1 MTWSRRRVV
10 QSGLVGLGA
19 ALVNHPAFAAT
30 QRTVL
35 RPGNV
40 SAQIGGHLVEM
51 LGFNNQW
58 PGPPI
63 RAVQGET
70 LDIRVENGLDD
81 GALVHWHG
89 LRLPNRMDGVNVL
102 TQDVIPPGQS
112 FDYRFDVPDAGTYWY
127 HSHYISYE
135 QVSRGLFGPLIIEE
149 RNPPQLDHD
158 ITVQLFDIL
167 TDASGQYDEAF
178 DQNRFL
184 TDGRIGNTT
193 MAHTLH
199 DSVARGD
206 RVRLRL
212 INPSVDRVYVVAISG
227 LSGVI
232 AALDGMPLA
241 APRALARI
249 TLAPGQR
256 CDVIGDVLDPI
267 VMTDH
272 AARESTQL
280 GEIAVNGSHSPSSRP
295 LPFLPS
301 NPMPTPD
308 AETQHATLLL
318 QGGAGGG
325 PHNGFGGWALNN
337 TSGLPQDP
345 FIDLRR
351 GSTVRISLKNDTAF
365 DHVMHLHG
373 HHFWELTTGERAR
386 GDYRDGT
393 LVPARATRDI
403 LCVLDNPGA
412 WMLHCHMLSH
422 QADGMATWVQVR

>member
-1 MTWSRRRVV
+1 MNWSRRALM
-10 QSGLVGLGA
+10 QSVLAGIGTTIVTRSA
-19 ALVNHPAFAAT
+19 RSAT

-35 RPGNV
+35 RPGSV
-40 SAQIGGHLVEM
+40 SARIGGHQVEM

-58 PGPPI
+58 PGPSL

-70 LDIRVENGLDD
+70 LDIQVENGLDD

-89 LRLPNRMDGVNVL
+89 LRLPNSMDGVNVL

-112 FDYRFDVPDAGTYWY
+112 YDYRFGVPDAGTYWY

-149 RNPPQLDHD
+149 RDPPEVDHD
-158 ITVQLFDIL
+158 IIVQLFDIL
-167 TDASGQYDEAF
+167 TDATGQYEEDF
-178 DQNRFL
+178 DPSQFA
-184 TDGRIGNTT
+184 TAGRIGNIA
-193 MAHTLH
+193 MAHVSR
-199 DSVARGD
+199 DRVAQGD

-212 INPSVDRVYVVAISG
+212 INPSVDRVYVLEISG
-227 LSGVI
+227 VSGVI

-241 APRALARI
+241 SLRALGPV

-256 CDVIGDVLDPI
+256 CDVIGDVTGPVVI
-267 VMTDH
+267 SDH
-272 AARESTQL
+272 AAGESARL
-280 GEIAVNGSHSPSSRP
+280 GVIGINGVHDPSSSP
-295 LPFLPS
+295 LPHLTTNS
-301 NPMPTPD
+301 MPMPGPE
-308 AETQHATLLL
+308 AQQATLLL

-325 PHNGFGGWALNN
+325 AHKGFGSWALND
-337 TSGLPQDP
+337 TSGLAQQP
-345 FIDLRR
+345 FVDVRR
-351 GSTVRISLKNDTAF
+351 GTTIRVTLKNDTAF

-373 HHFWELTTGERAR
+373 HHFWEISPEGAR

-393 LVPARATRDI
+393 LVPAEATRDV